1 MLYGTTVTYTCNP
14 GPEKGV
20 EFSLV
25 GESTIH
31 CTSNSEEQGIWS
43 GPAPLCKLSLPAVWC
58 SYANVANGHKISG
71 KEAPYF
77 YNDSVT
83 FECDD
88 GFTLKGSSQIRCKAN
103 NTWDPEIP
111 MCEKGKTK
119 WRKIGGYLLNYSYL
133 PPKTRVMGKV
143 DGAQITLLLL
153 PSVTECSMRVL
164 YVLCVNT
171 SCIQSIVREDNDRT

>member
-58 SYANVANGHKISG
+58 SYANVVNGHKISG

-119 WRKIGGYLLNYSYL
+119 WRKIGGIY
-133 PPKTRVMGKV
+133 
-143 DGAQITLLLL
+143 
-153 PSVTECSMRVL
+153 
-164 YVLCVNT
+164 
-171 SCIQSIVREDNDRT
+171 